1 MKITRGKLINI
12 LFILLIVALL
22 YPPTGREIKATAY
35 RLLAL
40 SPFVT
45 KESDRMEVL
54 DYNWAL
60 KEIESGTAFNMEE
73 ARGKVVLVNLWATW
87 CPPCI
92 AEMPSLQKLYDDY
105 KGKVVFLFVTDEGSK
120 KVNAFMEK
128 NEYNLPI
135 YNSLSKIPAELYSRS
150 IPATYLLDS
159 NGKIV
164 IKKKGAADWN
174 SETVREQIDMLLG
187 AL

>member
-1 MKITRGKLINI
+1 MKVTRGRLINI
-12 LFILLIVALL
+12 FFILLIVALV
-22 YPPTGREIKATAY
+22 YPPTGREIKAIAH
-35 RLLAL
+35 RIVAL
-40 SPFVT
+40 SPFIT

-54 DYNWAL
+54 DYNWVL
-60 KEIESGTAFNMEE
+60 KEMETGNTFNMKE

-105 KGKVVFLFVTDEGSK
+105 KDKVVFLFVTDESAR
-120 KVNAFMEK
+120 KVNVFMEK
-128 NEYNLPI
+128 NGYDLPI
-135 YNSLSKIPAELYSRS
+135 YNSVSKIPAELYSRS
-150 IPATYLLDS
+150 IPATYLLDG

-174 SETVREQIDMLLG
+174 SKAVREQIDLL
-187 AL
+187 LEEL